1 MALTTLQASIV
12 NKSGPIEDEYDLGS
26 RMRFFDTDGAYGATD
41 GGYFIQQVTTAGT
54 SNTTAAT
61 ATAFHGPHGIVYQT
75 GSGYYTLAQPVAGCH
90 LLWFHGGA
98 TSQFIRSM
106 QAGTGATGP
115 SFHYGTGTTYAVIE
129 TTKVAGMSLDFYGLS
144 SEVWLVGAHTSDDA
158 LLGLATSSG

>member
-1 MALTTLQASIV
+1 MALTTIETDLI
-12 NKSGPIEDEYDLGS
+12 NKSSPVHNDYTLGS
-26 RMRFFDTDGAYGATD
+26 RLQYLDTAGQYGTTSA
-41 GGYFIQQVTTAGT
+41 GYVIMQVDTAGT